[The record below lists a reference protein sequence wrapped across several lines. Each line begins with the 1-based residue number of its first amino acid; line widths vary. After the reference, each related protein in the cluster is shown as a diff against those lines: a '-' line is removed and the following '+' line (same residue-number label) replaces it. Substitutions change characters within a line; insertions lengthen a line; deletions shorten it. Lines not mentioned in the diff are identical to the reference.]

1 MIRYKTYIPK
11 ILLILGSLI
20 VASGIEAQDYVF
32 TNASINTYYYANGNT
47 WSNSSS
53 FSPSYIW
60 TITNDVPFNNGRF
73 LIISRSGNRNYTY
86 TPSLSSNNNNTYT
99 LNINDGYY
107 VTTSQYASSSAW
119 TRTTYYLQNNLGNFS
134 TDNANGVGAFLV
146 TTTSV
151 ENTSINPTI
160 SGDDVLTTI
169 GNFSYTASGATYQ
182 AGYTNYRFNN
192 TDHFFEGNT
201 PITPSAATIG
211 YSWGLTSNAYATVNN
226 SGVVNVSRLP
236 ESDIT
241 LTLTVIATVTGG
253 SPAAPANTTLTTT
266 KDITIQGTKPSA
278 PIITVNGTSVT
289 MTTEA
294 TGSTS
299 IRYTLDGSDPTATT
313 GTVYSGA
320 IDLSS
325 STTSP
330 VIIKAITVRNGNASA
345 ITTKEV
351 TLTLPAPVITVDGSA
366 GTASISATSG
376 ATIYYTTDGSDP
388 TTSSN
393 LYTGTLTGL
402 SAMTT
407 IKAIAVKEG
416 WNNSFIASETTTI
429 PSGVSG
435 GTVTLFDYEDHNWTY
450 YSGVDAS
457 VDGGNYNTNYAGKMY
472 SPNPR
477 NVKITYNGVNGINN
491 SNTRV
496 RVSINENETSFVY
509 YKTLEQGNTSG
520 EYPYQVISNPF
531 SVRPSTGSGNNKV
544 YYGFA
549 GWKIVSGGQYIK
561 NHNNNDVLGLDE
573 DIVFINLPYPSVN
586 CTSAEIVFE
595 TTWTEANV
603 QTGNNISTMIG
614 RFSGG
619 TYETNFAIL
628 TGTYT
633 TAWTGNKNATITSVY
648 PDGSSNVPN
657 NVYTRLNLTLN
668 DGYTIKYEYIHIN
681 NNINNNNTTFSM
693 GSGTKTLYLG
703 RGITNTTNN
712 GVCCNLIQGYDN
724 TINSGGLTYTLKIES
739 GIYNYISYAKGY
751 VGSSTTNTVT
761 GNVSIKGILG
771 CDYDRAA
778 SNNNN
783 LKIQEYPIFGYSNGT
798 NYQLLRSPSAGA
810 EVLNITFKSGS
821 LNSNKTSAGTADV
834 QDSFYIGIG
843 GGYSPGYRKF
853 TMEGGE
859 MWSLAA
865 GICQNT
871 ATTNSIRFRIKGG
884 LIKGSIY
891 GSAANANS
899 YGYKQIIITGGTIK
913 GWIAGGGNGT
923 SANGGVTTGS
933 SYIYVGGNSRVD
945 SEGSTSKINSSLGGQ
960 VFGSGSGVEGTT
972 TWGELLYGSNVV
984 VADNAYIERN
994 VFGGGNFGWTDQ
1006 YATIYITG
1014 EKSSVGNVY
1023 GGANQNKGENVRI
1036 FMTGGNVREGIYGGS
1051 NVTGTISGNVTM
1063 QINGGQVGVDANNT
1077 ANIHGGG
1084 YGQATRVSGNVDLT
1098 LGSQNQT
1105 TPGVTVY
1112 GDVYGGSAL
1121 GYVNGTAATNT
1132 YHTYVTMNKGII
1144 NGSMYGGGLG
1154 NASTAA
1160 NVYGPVTVTVNG
1172 GTVNTTSA
1180 NGSGAVYGC
1189 NNINGAPQRAVAV
1202 IINGTDPAPDEDSY
1216 ALDAVYGGG
1225 NQANYAAGT
1234 PTVTVNNCDNS
1245 IDYVYG
1251 GGNAAHITN
1260 GNTDVTIF
1268 GGNKIGNV
1276 FGGGNGTQTAA
1287 NVSGNTN
1294 VKIYGGTILNVFGGS
1309 NSQGTIGGT
1318 INVTVDSS
1326 QGTGCPMNIGNV
1338 YGGGNMAPSN
1348 AGNLNI
1354 VCTGNGGHI
1363 DNIFGGANQA
1373 DITGDIDLKING
1385 GDIGNVFGGNNQSGE
1400 ISGNIEVTVGDN
1412 PNNCETFKIENVY
1425 GGGNLAAYGHGN
1437 DYPQVNIVSGEIT
1450 EGVYG
1455 GGYGESAVITG
1466 NPQVT
1471 VKGGTI
1477 GSIYGGGNA
1486 AAVTGNTIVSV
1497 ENAAVTEAIYGG
1509 SNAANISGT
1518 TTVDVIS
1525 GTVGSGIYGGCNSEG
1540 TVGRD
1545 IAVNI
1550 SGGTIGTSDA
1560 KANIH
1565 GGGYGSSTATSG
1577 NVTVN
1582 INGSII
1588 HGDVYG
1594 GSALGNVNGSTSNT
1608 TMVNLTGGTVYG
1620 DAYGGGL
1627 GDSSNPAYVNG
1638 NVTITLNGTAFVLTT
1653 TSDDEGN
1660 SIPAS
1665 GLIFGCNNLNGTP
1678 KGTVL
1683 VKILKTTPANGA
1695 TRAKGTYEVQ
1705 AVYGGGNLAAYDP
1718 TDPFAEGQFTE
1729 YTYSSVT
1736 ASHDNT
1742 DKPVQVVIDGCEETS
1757 IEYAY
1762 GGGNAAPTPATDVT
1776 VIGCY
1781 EIGNVIGGGNGKD
1794 KYTLDG
1800 GTTWNSNNGADVG
1813 YKGSTSYG
1821 TGTTLASVYGGT
1833 VHYIFG
1839 GSNTK
1844 GNIRVIS
1851 EAAIDEASDCPL
1863 DVEEIYGGGNEAYME
1878 GDSKISLGCID
1889 FLQEIYGGA
1898 KNADVGG
1905 DIELTITSGHFDRV
1919 FGGNNLGGTIEGSIT
1934 VNIEETGCNPITIGE
1949 LYGCGNAAAYSTPS
1963 GKTDPTINIK
1973 SFTSI
1978 GRVFGGGL
1986 GEGAVVT
1993 GNPTVNINEVVGEN
2007 ASMTPTT
2014 VYAGTTRTLSDGTTV
2029 TLPDHTAGEIGA
2041 IGTVFGGGNA
2051 AVVNGNTN
2059 VYVGTESTITY
2070 VSVDESSEP
2079 IPVVGVDIRG
2089 NVYGGGNAADVTGS
2103 TNVVIGQ

>member
-1 MIRYKTYIPK
+1 MGWFGAK
-11 ILLILGSLI
+11 
-20 VASGIEAQDYVF
+20 AADYVF
-32 TNASINTYYYANGNT
+32 MAQSGNTWHFYAYSGTQSNSYYYASDATSFSYSTCVWSGTSGNYFRNRNST
-47 WSNSSS
+47 SYGLYYNSNSYLQNRSNPDPFTIVNNKIHSNNRYICYNSGWYTAQTSNNLYRNGISDVLYSISS
-53 FSPSYIW
+53 TTFSWTTPVSISGNQSTFTTQESFTYSANAAYRPTYYTLTGNGTYYVLEGGSPSR
-60 TITNDVPFNNGRF
+60 TIPASSSTGLTFSWSLNDGTNDDGHVRIDSSTGEVTYYNSYASNTNTT
-73 LIISRSGNRNYTY
+73 IKVTATHTASG
-86 TPSLSSNNNNTYT
+86 
-99 LNINDGYY
+99 
-107 VTTSQYASSSAW
+107 ASSSATKSITFNYLPIANPISITATDKTILQGETW
-119 TRTTYYLQNNLGNFS
+119 TADNYTLTA
-134 TDNANGVGAFLV
+134 TDGYQAYQFVIAESSN
-146 TTTSV
+146 TSV
-151 ENTSINPTI
+151 
-160 SGDDVLTTI
+160 
-169 GNFSYTASGATYQ
+169 
-182 AGYTNYRFNN
+182 
-192 TDHFFEGNT
+192 
-201 PITPSAATIG
+201 
-211 YSWGLTSNAYATVNN
+211 ATVAN
-226 SGVVNVSRLP
+226 STGGF
-236 ESDIT
+236 
-241 LTLTVIATVTGG
+241 TVTGIETG
-253 SPAAPANTTLTTT
+253 TAT
-266 KDITIQGTKPSA
+266 ITISAYKQGNA
-278 PIITVNGTSVT
+278 EI
-289 MTTEA
+289 A
-294 TGSTS
+294 C
-299 IRYTLDGSDPTATT
+299 
-313 GTVYSGA
+313 
-320 IDLSS
+320 
-325 STTSP
+325 STTFI
-330 VIIKAITVRNGNASA
+330 VTV
-345 ITTKEV
+345 
-351 TLTLPAPVITVDGSA
+351 
-366 GTASISATSG
+366 
-376 ATIYYTTDGSDP
+376 
-388 TTSSN
+388 
-393 LYTGTLTGL
+393 
-402 SAMTT
+402 
-407 IKAIAVKEG
+407 
-416 WNNSFIASETTTI
+416 SEPET
-429 PSGVSG
+429 GVSG
-435 GTVTLFDYEDHNWTY
+435 GTVILNDYEDHRWTY
-450 YSGVDAS
+450 YAGVDAS
-457 VDGGNYNTNYAGKMY
+457 VDGGNYNTNYVGKMY

-477 NVKITYNGVNGINN
+477 NVKITYNGVNSINN

-549 GWKIVSGGQYIK
+549 GWKIVSGGEYIK

-586 CTSAEIVFE
+586 CTSAEIAFE
-595 TTWTEANV
+595 TTWVEANV
-603 QTGNNISTMIG
+603 QTGNNISTMMAN
-614 RFSGG
+614 FYGG

-648 PDGSSNVPN
+648 PDGSSDVRNG
-657 NVYTRLNLTLN
+657 VYTRLNLSLN
-668 DGYTIKYEYIHIN
+668 NGYTIKYEYIH
-681 NNINNNNTTFSM
+681 INNNNTTFSM

-724 TINSGGLTYTLKIES
+724 TINNGGLTYTLKIES

-751 VGSSTTNTVT
+751 SGSSTTNTVT

-778 SNNNN
+778 SKNNN

-1036 FMTGGNVREGIYGGS
+1036 FMTGGYVREGIYGGS

-1084 YGQATRVSGNVDLT
+1084 YGSATSVSGNVDLT

-1121 GYVNGTAATNT
+1121 GTVNDAATDFT
-1132 YHTYVTMNKGII
+1132 HVTLNKGII

-1154 NASTAA
+1154 NANTAA

-1260 GNTDVTIF
+1260 GNTDVTIY

-1276 FGGGNGTQTAA
+1276 FGGGNGTNTAA

-1309 NSQGTIGGT
+1309 NSRGNIGGA

-1326 QGTGCPMNIGNV
+1326 QGTDCPMNIGNV

-1354 VCTGNGGHI
+1354 VCTGDGGHI

-1373 DITGDIDLKING
+1373 NITGDIDLKING

-1400 ISGNIEVTVGDN
+1400 ISGNIKVTVGDN

-1455 GGYGESAVITG
+1455 GGYGETAVITG

-1471 VKGGTI
+1471 VTGGTI

-1486 AAVTGNTIVSV
+1486 AAVTGNTVVSV

-1509 SNAANISGT
+1509 SNAANISAT

-1540 TVGRD
+1540 TVGGD

-1582 INGSII
+1582 INGSTI

-1594 GSALGNVNGSTSNT
+1594 GSALGNVNGNTSNT
-1608 TMVNLTGGTVYG
+1608 TMVNLTGGTIYG

-1638 NVTITLNGTAFVLTT
+1638 NVTVTLNGTAFVLTT
-1653 TSDDEGN
+1653 TTDDEGN
-1660 SIPAS
+1660 TIPAS
-1665 GLIFGCNNLNGTP
+1665 GRIFGCNNLNGTP

-1683 VKILKTTPANGA
+1683 VKVLKTTPANGA
-1695 TRAKGTYEVQ
+1695 TRAKGAYEVQ

-1757 IEYAY
+1757 IEYVY

-1781 EIGNVIGGGNGKD
+1781 EIGNVFGGGNGKD

-1833 VHYIFG
+1833 VHYVFG

-1898 KNADVGG
+1898 KNANVGG

-1949 LYGCGNAAAYSTPS
+1949 LYGCGNAAAYTTPS